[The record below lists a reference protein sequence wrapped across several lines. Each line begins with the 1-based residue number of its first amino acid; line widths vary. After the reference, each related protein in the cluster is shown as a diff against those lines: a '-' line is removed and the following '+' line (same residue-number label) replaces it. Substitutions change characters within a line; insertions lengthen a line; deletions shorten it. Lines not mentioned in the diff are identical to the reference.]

1 MIILDLPK
9 KLTKKDIRYL
19 GKIYKDEGYGY
30 ILSDVE
36 NKNIDNTLI
45 LNGYGFYNYIYEIYN
60 TYLFLIGNQI
70 KKRIIN
76 PNKVDFLSKIMKF
89 EYLLNNKSKKIKQI
103 NIPSNMF
110 TIIAKEQ
117 WLKEDFLGQIQKK
130 IDDIIDKQ
138 KPYLK
143 NIDSSFERSMKFICD
158 NVENTT
164 GLFNNGLSKNIL
176 MENKIYVLKDVD
188 FDGYIIKFNHSNF
201 K

>member
-19 GKIYKDEGYGY
+19 GKIYKDEGYSY

-103 NIPSNMF
+103 NVPSNMF

-117 WLKEDFLGQIQKK
+117 WLKEDFLGQTQKK

-164 GLFNNGLSKNIL
+164 GLFHNGLSKNIL

>member
-117 WLKEDFLGQIQKK
+117 WLKEDFLGQTQKK

-143 NIDSSFERSMKFICD
+143 DVDSSFERSMKFICD

>member
-1 MIILDLPK
+1 
-9 KLTKKDIRYL
+9 
-19 GKIYKDEGYGY
+19 
-30 ILSDVE
+30 
-36 NKNIDNTLI
+36 
-45 LNGYGFYNYIYEIYN
+45 
-60 TYLFLIGNQI
+60 
-70 KKRIIN
+70 
-76 PNKVDFLSKIMKF
+76 
-89 EYLLNNKSKKIKQI
+89 
-103 NIPSNMF
+103 MF

-117 WLKEDFLGQIQKK
+117 WLKEDFLGQTQKK

-164 GLFNNGLSKNIL
+164 GLFHNGLSKNIL

>member
-19 GKIYKDEGYGY
+19 GKIYKDEGYSY

-60 TYLFLIGNQI
+60 TYLFVIGNQI

-103 NIPSNMF
+103 NVPSNMF

-117 WLKEDFLGQIQKK
+117 WLKEDFLGKTQKK

-143 NIDSSFERSMKFICD
+143 NIDSFFERSMKFICD

-188 FDGYIIKFNHSNF
+188 FDGYVIKFNHSNF